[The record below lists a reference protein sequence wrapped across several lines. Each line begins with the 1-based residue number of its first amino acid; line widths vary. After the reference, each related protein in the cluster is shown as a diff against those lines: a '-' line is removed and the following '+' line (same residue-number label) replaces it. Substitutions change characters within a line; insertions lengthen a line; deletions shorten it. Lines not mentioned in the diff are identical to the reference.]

1 LEKSKFEL
9 KETTLQP
16 LESIDHAIR
25 VVGING
31 SLRDG
36 SYTRLAIDLALQGA
50 EEVGAQTQLIDLREY
65 DLVFCDGKVGDD
77 DAPPD
82 VLRLRQE
89 VRQAHGIILGTPEY
103 HGSFSGVLKN
113 ALDLMGFDEFEGKM
127 MGLVGTSGGKMGA
140 INALNSLRMVGRAL
154 HAWVVPEQISIPEA
168 WRMFDATGNLKD
180 PAMEDRLKEMGRQ
193 VARFAFLHSSEQA
206 REFLHLWE
214 IAPANPGGG
223 S

>member
-1 LEKSKFEL
+1 MQTIEHNDS
-9 KETTLQP
+9 
-16 LESIDHAIR
+16 AIR

-36 SYTRLAIDLALQGA
+36 SYTRLALNLALQGA
-50 EEVGAQTQLIDLREY
+50 EEIGAQTQLIELREY
-65 DLVFCDGKVGDD
+65 DLIFCNGKVGQ

-89 VRQAHGIILGTPEY
+89 VKQAQGIILGTPEY

-113 ALDLMGFDEFEGKM
+113 ALDLMGFGEFEGKM
-127 MGLVGTSGGKMGA
+127 VGLVGVSGGKMGA

-168 WRMFDATGNLKD
+168 WRMFDATGNLRD
-180 PAMEDRLKEMGRQ
+180 PRLEDALKEVGRQ
-193 VARFAFLHSSEQA
+193 VARFTFFHSSEQA
-206 REFLHLWE
+206 RESLPLRE
-214 IAPANPGGG
+214 DCARNPRW
-223 S
+223 SFIDSTRSI